1 MKLLLQHAIPFISS
15 HLGIIPSAIGSS
27 VLTML
32 LTEFVR
38 RRHTVLP
45 TVKNLFILV
54 LSVGAIAL
62 FGVILIGAAVLV
74 VTLVH

>member
-1 MKLLLQHAIPFISS
+1 MKALLQHAIPFISS
-15 HLGIIPSAIGSS
+15 HLGIIPSSIGSS

-38 RRHTVLP
+38 RKHTVLP
-45 TVKNLFILV
+45 TIKNLGILV
-54 LSVGAIAL
+54 LSVGAIL
-62 FGVILIGAAVLV
+62 IFVVILVGAAVLV